1 MADRVTGKAN
11 PVPGTAP
18 LRPAGASGPLPPPA
32 ATPAAG
38 AVPRP
43 RAEGDRLQTGPLPP
57 RAADPLH
64 NYPTDREAIVQE
76 ALKDGPKGMV
86 GEAVDYWRE
95 QRKQE
100 GVMGYVAAGMEG
112 LLELSG
118 LPAVERSAQELGARV
133 GAGADGVGW
142 TATKLTFNCGMVL
155 LNGLAAG
162 KAVSSGAKA
171 LGLGA
176 AGANAGKA
184 ALPGVVRHYTSAKA
198 VAAIQE
204 SGVLLASKTG
214 LAGGNK
220 IYMVGEKTA
229 EGGLNVFRRLNFGHA
244 GRSSTAKA
252 IEIDLSKLPPAMR
265 ERFTVEAQKG
275 FLNLEHFITH
285 TGQLKLADLGPAVR
299 IVDAAEVAVTMEQ
312 ALKGGY
318 ALTQVGQLG
327 VDTHHL
333 AQGLAGTQP

>member
-1 MADRVTGKAN
+1 MTEALGKAA
-11 PVPGTAP
+11 PGTSPLPKAP
-18 LRPAGASGPLPPPA
+18 SPKPEVASGGAS
-32 ATPAAG
+32 ATPA
-38 AVPRP
+38 PTPSR
-43 RAEGDRLQTGPLPP
+43 DRLQTGPLPP
-57 RAADPLH
+57 KAADPLLA
-64 NYPTDREAIVQE
+64 YRSDPEAIVQE
-76 ALKDGPKGMV
+76 ALRDGPKGMV

-95 QRKQE
+95 KRQDD

-133 GAGADGVGW
+133 GAGADGQVW
-142 TATKLTFNCGMVL
+142 AATKLTFNCGMVL
-155 LNGLAAG
+155 LNGLVAG
-162 KAVSSGAKA
+162 KAVTSGAKA
-171 LGLGA
+171 LGVGA
-176 AGANAGKA
+176 AAANAGKA
-184 ALPGVVRHYTSAKA
+184 ALPGIVRHYTSAKA
-198 VAAIQE
+198 VAAIE
-204 SGVLLASKTG
+204 SSGVLFASKTG

-285 TGQLKLADLGPAVR
+285 TGQLKLAELGPAVR

-333 AQGLAGTQP
+333 AQGLAGGGQ